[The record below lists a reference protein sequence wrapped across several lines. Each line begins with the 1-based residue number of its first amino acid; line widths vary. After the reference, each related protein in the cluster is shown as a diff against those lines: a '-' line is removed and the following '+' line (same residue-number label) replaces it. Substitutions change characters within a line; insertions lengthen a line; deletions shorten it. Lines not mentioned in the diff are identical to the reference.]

1 MEIVLISGSPSA
13 PSRGSGLLNRVG
25 DAARAGGITTS
36 HIDVR
41 LLPPGD
47 LLRANVAA
55 EELVAARELIERA
68 TGVVI
73 ATPVYKAAYSGLLKC
88 FLDTLPVDTTL
99 RGKIVL
105 PIATAAAPTHVLALD
120 YALKP
125 VLSSLGATFMCAGF
139 WTLDSQFDK
148 VADGTMQ
155 LKPEA
160 AERIDPMIA
169 EFLAV
174 VKILCTRLG

>member
-1 MEIVLISGSPSA
+1 M
-13 PSRGSGLLNRVG
+13 
-25 DAARAGGITTS
+25 AARA
-36 HIDVR
+36 
-41 LLPPGD
+41 
-47 LLRANVAA
+47 
-55 EELVAARELIERA
+55 LVERA
-68 TGVVI
+68 DGVAI

-125 VLSSLGATFMCAGF
+125 VLASLGASFMCAGF

-148 VADGTMQ
+148 LDDGTTQ

-160 AERIDPMIA
+160 AERVDPMIGD
-169 EFLAV
+169 FLDGVQFLDSRA
-174 VKILCTRLG
+174 